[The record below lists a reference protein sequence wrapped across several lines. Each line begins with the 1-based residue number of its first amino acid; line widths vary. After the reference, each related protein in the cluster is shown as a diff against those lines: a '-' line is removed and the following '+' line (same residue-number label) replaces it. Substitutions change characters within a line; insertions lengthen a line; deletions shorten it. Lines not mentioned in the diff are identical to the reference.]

1 MLRNLSAPL
10 SEASPDTMGS
20 LLGAAAM
27 NGDPGSPSDDED
39 MPHPPPGAGRG
50 PSPTGSADSLPG
62 EARNGEGGAEG
73 GDEETGGAEGG
84 GAEGGAPGPH
94 TLRQVSLND
103 YLDAIEAPK
112 GPGERP
118 LGAASPKLRSS
129 FPTDT
134 RLSAML
140 HIDSDEDEEGPGP
153 PLLNG
158 AGSAPAEGP
167 PDVFY
172 GPEAEQQAAEAEAEA
187 EAELRKG
194 EEPESE
200 VAAARP
206 EDASPRHLPTVP
218 EGPEEGPETEPGR
231 LIEAPRGLPGAATG
245 IERRPL
251 SPTKVTFRPS
261 GQNRPSFSE
270 AHFMAVLSGSLAP
283 LRLAPV

>member
-1 MLRNLSAPL
+1 
-10 SEASPDTMGS
+10 MGS

-39 MPHPPPGAGRG
+39 LPHPPPGARG

-62 EARNGEGGAEG
+62 DGARNGEGGAEG
-73 GDEETGGAEGG
+73 GDEPGAGGAEGG
-84 GAEGGAPGPH
+84 GAEGGAPGHH

-140 HIDSDEDEEGPGP
+140 HIDSDEDEEGAGP

-158 AGSAPAEGP
+158 AHDDDGPA
-167 PDVFY
+167 DVFFIS
-172 GPEAEQQAAEAEAEA
+172 EAERQ
-187 EAELRKG
+187 EAELQQEG
-194 EEPESE
+194 E
-200 VAAARP
+200 RP
-206 EDASPRHLPTVP
+206 EREREGGAAVPEAASPRHLSTVP
-218 EGPEEGPETEPGR
+218 EGVEEGPEPDPGPAG
-231 LIEAPRGLPGAATG
+231 EGPTGPPSAAEG
-245 IERRPL
+245 GERCPL
-251 SPTKVTFRPS
+251 SPTKVTYR
-261 GQNRPSFSE
+261 RITE
-270 AHFMAVLSGSLAP
+270 LAT
-283 LRLAPV
+283 LELHYITL